1 MATSQYSILRQY
13 TPYISP
19 YNIDLIKE
27 VTLYKQGKVDA
38 NRAKM
43 NQQIDY
49 LMGQEIDK
57 PEARAY
63 MEDKMYNVLGRINET
78 FKGADLSSDG
88 VVRHIQG
95 EISTVLDNTVL
106 NAIAGTREGR
116 RMQKEI
122 NDLKQNHPE
131 LYSPINEWDT
141 MKNYYAW
148 LQDGD
153 AGSRLAPL
161 HYTPYVDY
169 HKTLNDNM
177 LKFRKENKGKKIQIP
192 ETDSKGNPTGA
203 MLDYNIDELSD
214 SQVKNLVYSMMT
226 PAMQEQMR
234 IEANYMAATN
244 PMFANPSI
252 VNSYLTNY
260 TQRYDR
266 QISALTAQ
274 LAAVGDDKYTKNKI
288 LNNIENIKNE
298 KAAVGSQIQTI
309 LQSGDVRNAAGFIV
323 EQNLLNGLADAWSYD
338 NTSVT
343 RSKDDVYFA
352 RLKEDREQ
360 RSFIDE
366 QAKTLADIDRIK
378 AETQKTRIE
387 TERLKK
393 TPITATGANKGAG
406 GAGGAGG
413 SEGWSPAIV
422 NTGTSGGN
430 TVKLTNRPYEEINAG
445 RQAKAES
452 LSRFWSAISEEDK
465 KNIMNAVA
473 EDQKKNPELYQGM
486 DAQEAAFTY
495 LKNNKGYRNDYLNQP
510 NSQAIREAYA
520 AVENANAE
528 INRGTSA
535 IKDVSDMKKN
545 TLGSV
550 SAINKTRQKLSTY
563 EEKGNH
569 TDFGIKAKNMTD
581 KDIAAYNIITEMM
594 YGSSTKEREPF
605 TWKSVATGLL
615 IANPFLSP
623 FMALG
628 STGELLF
635 DIGDLISGKDGQG
648 TSVTASLNAVKEIL
662 GEDFNIGDYITVSE
676 NGKMEL
682 TPYDTKEPKA
692 VKLIRYA
699 KQRGGLTKDVADGLK
714 DEIIY
719 TSDSQNISNILV
731 NNHYNDSFLSYT
743 YSKDAPTNSD
753 VKQKYDKLASIYT
766 AKTGVTDL
774 SKVDK
779 ISIVSEPI
787 VGGGMNR
794 YIELTGKGEDF
805 RVQISDAELI
815 ANGFDPT
822 VEPRNYPTEN
832 YKSDISD
839 CSFVDTS
846 TAAGRDYDKRLVF
859 GYGIQGGA
867 SKYDAKKRILGDI
880 QEYASFLKPEDQRTM
895 HEVGSRLI
903 DMADNVAIQL
913 EGYQNEYQKGIYVKL
928 YDKNTINSANPVEI
942 ATYDLITNSNFADFE
957 NRLFEFAP
965 QTFYADVV
973 RKALT
978 DRASSVELYYDPN
991 GNNNIQIDGD
1001 LLSKLLDFYS
1011 KIYGNQQQQ

>member
-323 EQNLLNGLADAWSYD
+323 EQNLLNGLSDAWSYD

-360 RSFIDE
+360 RSFINE

-393 TPITATGANKGAG
+393 TPITATGAGKGTG
-406 GAGGAGG
+406 GTGGAGG
-413 SEGWSPAIV
+413 SEGWTPAVV

-452 LSRFWSAISEEDK
+452 LSRFWSSISEEDK

-550 SAINKTRQKLSTY
+550 SAINKTRQKLFAY
-563 EEKGNH
+563 EEKGVH
-569 TDFGIKAKNMTD
+569 TDLGIKAKNMTD
-581 KDIAAYNIITEMM
+581 KQIAAYNVAVEAL
-594 YGSSTKEREPF
+594 YGRSTDVGDTLNKLAWTLQGGSGSLWGAVPGMGFGDKIVNVFDTLFSS
-605 TWKSVATGLL
+605 
-615 IANPFLSP
+615 
-623 FMALG
+623 
-628 STGELLF
+628 
-635 DIGDLISGKDGQG
+635 KDGRG
-648 TSVTASLNAVKEIL
+648 TSTLASLNAIKEIT
-662 GEDFNIGDYITVSE
+662 GENFNIGDYITVSD
-676 NGKMEL
+676 NGKMEF
-682 TPYDTKEPKA
+682 TPYSVNDPEAIKI
-692 VKLIRYA
+692 IRYA
-699 KQRGGLTKDVADGLK
+699 SERRELAANVIGVLG
-714 DEIIY
+714 DEIKY
-719 TSDSQNISNILV
+719 ASDPRVMSDILV
-731 NNHYNDSFLSYT
+731 KNHYNDSFLSYV

-753 VKQKYDKLASIYT
+753 VRQKYDKLASIYT
-766 AKTGVTDL
+766 EKTGITDL
-774 SKVDK
+774 SKVSK
-779 ISIVSEPI
+779 ISIVSEPV
-787 VGGGMNR
+787 VGGGINR
-794 YIELTGKGEDF
+794 YIQLTGMGGNSM
-805 RVQISDAELI
+805 VQISDAELI
-815 ANGFDPT
+815 ANEFDPT

-991 GNNNIQIDGD
+991 GNNNIQIEGD

-1011 KIYGNQQQQ
+1011 KTYGNQQQQ

>member
-63 MEDKMYNVLGRINET
+63 MEDKMYNVLGRINDT

-323 EQNLLNGLADAWSYD
+323 EQNLLNGLSDAWSYD

-360 RSFIDE
+360 RSFINE

-393 TPITATGANKGAG
+393 
-406 GAGGAGG
+406 
-413 SEGWSPAIV
+413 
-422 NTGTSGGN
+422 
-430 TVKLTNRPYEEINAG
+430 
-445 RQAKAES
+445 
-452 LSRFWSAISEEDK
+452 
-465 KNIMNAVA
+465 
-473 EDQKKNPELYQGM
+473 
-486 DAQEAAFTY
+486 
-495 LKNNKGYRNDYLNQP
+495 
-510 NSQAIREAYA
+510 
-520 AVENANAE
+520 
-528 INRGTSA
+528 
-535 IKDVSDMKKN
+535 
-545 TLGSV
+545 
-550 SAINKTRQKLSTY
+550 
-563 EEKGNH
+563 
-569 TDFGIKAKNMTD
+569 
-581 KDIAAYNIITEMM
+581 
-594 YGSSTKEREPF
+594 
-605 TWKSVATGLL
+605 LL
-615 IANPFLSP
+615 
-623 FMALG
+623 
-628 STGELLF
+628 
-635 DIGDLISGKDGQG
+635 
-648 TSVTASLNAVKEIL
+648 
-662 GEDFNIGDYITVSE
+662 
-676 NGKMEL
+676 
-682 TPYDTKEPKA
+682 
-692 VKLIRYA
+692 
-699 KQRGGLTKDVADGLK
+699 
-714 DEIIY
+714 
-719 TSDSQNISNILV
+719 
-731 NNHYNDSFLSYT
+731 
-743 YSKDAPTNSD
+743 
-753 VKQKYDKLASIYT
+753 
-766 AKTGVTDL
+766 
-774 SKVDK
+774 
-779 ISIVSEPI
+779 
-787 VGGGMNR
+787 
-794 YIELTGKGEDF
+794 
-805 RVQISDAELI
+805 
-815 ANGFDPT
+815 
-822 VEPRNYPTEN
+822 
-832 YKSDISD
+832 
-839 CSFVDTS
+839 
-846 TAAGRDYDKRLVF
+846 
-859 GYGIQGGA
+859 
-867 SKYDAKKRILGDI
+867 
-880 QEYASFLKPEDQRTM
+880 
-895 HEVGSRLI
+895 
-903 DMADNVAIQL
+903 
-913 EGYQNEYQKGIYVKL
+913 
-928 YDKNTINSANPVEI
+928 
-942 ATYDLITNSNFADFE
+942 
-957 NRLFEFAP
+957 
-965 QTFYADVV
+965 
-973 RKALT
+973 
-978 DRASSVELYYDPN
+978 
-991 GNNNIQIDGD
+991 
-1001 LLSKLLDFYS
+1001 
-1011 KIYGNQQQQ
+1011 